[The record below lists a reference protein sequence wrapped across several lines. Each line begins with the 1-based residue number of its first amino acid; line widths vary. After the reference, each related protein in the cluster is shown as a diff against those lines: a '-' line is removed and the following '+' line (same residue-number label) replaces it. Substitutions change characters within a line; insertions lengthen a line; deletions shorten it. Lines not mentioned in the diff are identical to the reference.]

1 MTAHPDPAQFKE
13 SVAKLAF
20 LYADPGKLRYRA
32 VHGGRGSAKSHT
44 VADALV
50 VHATSRKLRILC
62 CREIQKSIKE
72 SAKRLIENK
81 IADRKL
87 SRVWKITETGLECT
101 KTGSEFLFSGLRSN
115 PDAIKSMEGLDIAW
129 IEEANRVSARSL
141 ELLRPTLR
149 LETSEMWATWNPEL
163 PTDPIDDFF
172 RGNDPKHAKRPP
184 KPKRSMVVECNWN
197 DNPFFPNV
205 LREEMAYDLRRDPE
219 KYQWVWEGQYL
230 KTSEARVFKNWEI
243 GTIVVDRSKMRPLY
257 GADWGFSSDPSVL
270 VKLWHIPGTRTIY
283 IEAERYKVGLRIDD
297 TPDYFSK
304 IDEGECKKWP
314 IIADS
319 ARPET
324 IDYMR
329 RHGFPKMEGAKKG
342 AGSVEDGITF
352 LQSYDLVVDPSCKH
366 CIDELTLYSWKT
378 DPLTGEI
385 LPILGDKKNHVIDA
399 IRYAVEKLRKATYGM
414 LDVV

>member
-1 MTAHPDPAQFKE
+1 MTIHAPPQQFKE

-20 LYADPGKLRYRA
+20 LYADPGRLRYRA

-50 VHATSRKLRILC
+50 VHASTRKLRILC

-81 IADRKL
+81 ISDRNL
-87 SRVWKITETGLECT
+87 GRIWKITETGLECI

-115 PDAIKSMEGLDIAW
+115 PDAIKSMEALDIAW

-149 LETSEMWATWNPEL
+149 LETSEMWATWNPEK
-163 PTDPIDDFF
+163 PTDPIDEFF
-172 RGNDPKHAKRPP
+172 RGALR
-184 KPKRSMVVECNWN
+184 PKRSMVVECNYY
-197 DNPFFPNV
+197 DNPFFPKV
-205 LREEMAYDLRRDPE
+205 LREELEYDKRRDPE
-219 KYQWVWEGQYL
+219 KYQWIWEGKYL
-230 KTSEARVFKNWEI
+230 KTSEARVFKNWTI
-243 GTIVVDRSKMRPLY
+243 GHVIVDRSKMRPLY
-257 GADWGFSSDPSVL
+257 GADWGFSNDPSVI
-270 VKLWHIPGTRTIY
+270 VKVWHIPETRTIY

-297 TPDYFSK
+297 TPKYFLA
-304 IDEGECKKWP
+304 IDDGEVKKWP
-314 IIADS
+314 VIADS

-324 IDYMR
+324 IDYVR
-329 RHGFPKMEGAKKG
+329 RHGIPRIEAAKKG

-352 LQSYDLVVDPSCKH
+352 MQSYDIVVNPECKH

-378 DPLTGEI
+378 DPLTGEV
-385 LPILGDKKNHVIDA
+385 LPILEDKKNHVIDA
-399 IRYAVEKLRKATYGM
+399 IRYAIEKLRRATYGM
-414 LDVV
+414 LNVV